1 MLRSSKAVHENPP
14 AVAWGQRWAAPDPR
28 AGAGIQLAGRDLG
41 GQGDLLWGSKRL
53 PGQGLATKQPP
64 PALLQVQ
71 RAGPLGNEGVLDAG
85 WSASQVRVL
94 ALVWLDRLSV
104 ITMMVPAG
112 LAASTAASRC
122 W

>member
-1 MLRSSKAVHENPP
+1 MLRSSKAVHENSPV
-14 AVAWGQRWAAPDPR
+14 VAWDSGGRPQTHGR
-28 AGAGIQLAGRDLG
+28 ARAFSWQVATLVARVISSGVANDCPARAWRRNSRHQPSCRFSQQARLG
-41 GQGDLLWGSKRL
+41 MKVCWMR
-53 PGQGLATKQPP
+53 
-64 PALLQVQ
+64 
-71 RAGPLGNEGVLDAG
+71 G